1 MNFIYIVSGLI
12 LLVLGGNWL
21 LKSAIGLSIKLK
33 ISKIIVGL
41 TVVSFAT
48 SAPEMIVSIK
58 AALSGYSDIAL
69 GNIVGSNI
77 ANIGLVL
84 GIVLLINAI
93 QLENSFL
100 KIDWPVTMITTVLLF
115 VFLVIDGVLSR
126 TEGFIFII
134 VLIIYLLYL
143 IKNSSKVVH
152 EDETNPD
159 VEIAGKLSN
168 VMIFFFLLIGGVG
181 LWLGS
186 ELLVNGAVNLAENLG
201 VSKRVI
207 AVTVVSVGT
216 SIPELASSI
225 IASIKKENAI
235 SIGNIIGSNIFNI
248 LSVLGITVLI
258 KPIDKIDVRLLE
270 QDVYWMLGFAFVL
283 LPLAFLPKRNSL
295 SFKEGIVLLL
305 LYFIFV
311 YSTIS

>member
-93 QLENSFL
+93 QLENTFL

-115 VFLVIDGVLSR
+115 IFLVIDGVLSR

-134 VLIIYLLYL
+134 VQIIYLLYL

-152 EDETNPD
+152 EDETNTD

-168 VMIFFFLLIGGVG
+168 GMIFFFLLIGGVG

-295 SFKEGIVLLL
+295 SFQEGIVLLL

>member
-1 MNFIYIVSGLI
+1 MNFIYIVVGLI

-84 GIVLLINAI
+84 GLVLLINAI
-93 QLENSFL
+93 QLEKTFF
-100 KIDWPVTMITTVLLF
+100 KIDWPITMITTILLF

-126 TEGFIFII
+126 IEGIIFII

-143 IKNSSKVVH
+143 IKNASKV
-152 EDETNPD
+152 EEETSTD
-159 VEIAGKLSN
+159 TEIIGSLSN
-168 VMIFFFLLIGGVG
+168 GKIFFFMIIGGFG

-201 VSKRVI
+201 VSQRII
-207 AVTVVSVGT
+207 AITVVSIGT
-216 SIPELASSI
+216 SIPELASSV

-235 SIGNIIGSNIFNI
+235 SFGNIIGSNIFNI
-248 LSVLGITVLI
+248 LSVLGITVII

-270 QDVYWMLGFAFVL
+270 QDVFWMLGFTFVL

-295 SFKEGIVLLL
+295 NFKEGIVLLL

-311 YSTIS
+311 YSAIS

>member
-115 VFLVIDGVLSR
+115 VFLIIDGVLSR

-143 IKNSSKVVH
+143 IKNSNKVVH

-168 VMIFFFLLIGGVG
+168 GMIFFFLLLGGVG

>member
-1 MNFIYIVSGLI
+1 MNFIYIIIGFV

-21 LKSAIGLSIKLK
+21 LKSAIGLSLK
-33 ISKIIVGL
+33 FNISKIIVGL

-48 SAPEMIVSIK
+48 SAPEMIVSVK
-58 AALSGYSDIAL
+58 SALAGYSDIAL
-69 GNIVGSNI
+69 GNVVGSNI

-84 GIVLLINAI
+84 GVVLLINAI

-100 KIDWPVTMITTVLLF
+100 KADWPITMITTILLF

-126 TEGFIFII
+126 VEGFVFLG
-134 VLIIYLLYL
+134 VLIVYLLYL
-143 IKNSSKVVH
+143 IKTNAKIE
-152 EDETNPD
+152 EDEELQNNMKS
-159 VEIAGKLSN
+159 AGKLSYQ
-168 VMIFFFLLIGGVG
+168 MIFLYLLIGGFG

-201 VSKRVI
+201 VSERII
-207 AVTVVSVGT
+207 AITVVSVGT

-225 IASIKKENAI
+225 IASVKKESAI

-248 LSVLGITVLI
+248 LSVLGITVII
-258 KPIDKIDVRLLE
+258 KPIEKIDVRILE
-270 QDVYWMLGFAFVL
+270 QDIYWMLGFVFVL

-295 SFKEGIVLLL
+295 SFKEGVLLL
-305 LYFIFV
+305 LMYSIFV
-311 YSTIS
+311 YYTIT